1 MKNLYLVLLFLS
13 ISLSISDD
21 CLTLDDHLTGGET
34 VEKCDK
40 LVVPSE
46 YKKCCLLSF
55 TYQGQS
61 GKACLAIT
69 EEEIKDR
76 DKAYKRLTGKYNG
89 STGTIKCVG
98 DTEESGSNS
107 ALIKLSLFSLLLI
120 LL

>member
-1 MKNLYLVLLFLS
+1 MNNLYLVLLFLS

-21 CLTLDDHLTGGET
+21 CLTLESQLTGGET
-34 VEKCDK
+34 VEKCEK
-40 LVVPSE
+40 LVVTSE
-46 YKKCCLLSF
+46 YKKCCLLSY

-61 GKACLAIT
+61 DKACFSIT

-76 DKAYKRLTGKYNG
+76 NKAYKRLTDKFNG

-107 ALIKLSLFSLLLI
+107 AFIKLSLFSVLLI